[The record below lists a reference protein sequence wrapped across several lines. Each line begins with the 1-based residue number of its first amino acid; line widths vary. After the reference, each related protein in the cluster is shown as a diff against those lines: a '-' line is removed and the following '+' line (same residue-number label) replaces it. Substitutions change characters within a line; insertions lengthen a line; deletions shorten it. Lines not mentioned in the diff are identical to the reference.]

1 MLATVTK
8 TYPKSIFI
16 VLGSIFFGMNSA
28 SLIHADDEDKPDAA
42 AIEFFE
48 NKIRPVLS
56 QHCYSC
62 HATDAKNIKG
72 GLLLDSRD
80 ASRKGGDSGPAVVP
94 GSVEDSLII
103 SALKYESFE
112 MPPKGKLDEAVIND
126 FVKWI
131 EMGAPDPRDGTA
143 VTKSSINFEEGRKH
157 WAYQT
162 VVMPEQPKVKDKK
175 WPVNAVDY
183 FTLAQMESR
192 GIQPV
197 APATKRDLIRR
208 ATFDLTGLPPTP
220 EETEAF
226 LQDESPEA
234 FSKVVERLLASE
246 HYGERWGRYW
256 LDVARYSEDQAHTF
270 AVKPNSNGFRYR
282 DWVISAFNR
291 DMPYDQFVRLQIA
304 GDLYGET
311 GDVPYENLVALGY
324 FGLGAQYYKNS
335 DRERAIA
342 DELDDRIDTLTRGFL
357 GLTVSCARC
366 HDHKFDPIPT
376 QDYYSIAGIFSS
388 SRLNN
393 AALCSPEDVKVYHDG
408 QQLIKDT
415 ENAVKKYLADRKEA
429 AATSKVPEI
438 AKYMEAVWRFKV
450 AKENGQA
457 VPTSELAE
465 AAEVNEFLLKR
476 WIEFL
481 DPKNKGKVAE
491 LAAWFELKVGQAGE
505 IDLSKEL
512 PERVT
517 AVTRGFQKLVESLV
531 VVQDGV
537 TVTNIAA
544 RPEGEEHVS
553 GNPRFVTPIATKI
566 RPAVGI
572 DVDISGAGELYLIV
586 TDAGNG
592 KSCDHADWIKPRF
605 INEAGEELLLTDL
618 EPKKSESFGGPVKN
632 KNYTG
637 NPIRVGGKMYA
648 NGIGVHAESKLI
660 YDIPEGYSRFAA
672 IGGLDNSGS
681 DQGGCGEQASV
692 QFAIYTEEPKVQPKN
707 AGTDLL
713 TKLLGKDGP
722 FEVADK
728 DLENF
733 LSDENRTE
741 LESLRNA
748 HEEAKKVATPMYPVA
763 HAYTEANPHDLRVF
777 VRGNPANKREIA
789 PRRFLQV
796 LAGEEPEPYKDGS
809 GRREL
814 ADDITSPDN
823 PLTPRVMANRVWQH
837 HFGRG
842 IVNTPSNFG
851 KLGELPTHP
860 QLLDYLARKLIDS
873 GWSIK
878 QLHREIMLSKTY
890 QLSSASNDSNAEIDA
905 DNLFVWRM
913 KRRRLDVESWRD
925 ALLDVSGRLDKSLE
939 GPSTD
944 LADANNVRRTVYAKV
959 SRHELDSL
967 LRLFDFPDANITS
980 SKRSETT
987 VPQQQLFV
995 LNSPFMV
1002 TQAKAFAERL
1012 HEEVTESDES
1022 RVKRAFALAY
1032 SRSPEQAEMDLA
1044 LAYLKAQDTE
1054 DDANQLTRWERYCQV
1069 LLGANEFMYL
1079 D

>member
-1 MLATVTK
+1 MLARVIN
-8 TYPKSIFI
+8 SLALSGFHLIGFI
-16 VLGSIFFGMNSA
+16 YLSSTISSVAFA
-28 SLIHADDEDKPDAA
+28 EDEPKPDPK

-62 HATDAKNIKG
+62 HAVDAKSIKG
-72 GLLLDSRD
+72 GLLLDTRD
-80 ASRKGGDSGPAVVP
+80 AARKGGDSGPAVVP
-94 GSVEDSLII
+94 GSVDDSLII
-103 SALKYESFE
+103 SALQYESFE
-112 MPPKGKLDEAVIND
+112 MPPKGKLDDAVIAD
-126 FVKWI
+126 FTKWI
-131 EMGAPDPRDGTA
+131 EMGAPDPRDGQA
-143 VTKSSINFEEGRKH
+143 VAKSSIDFEEGRKH
-157 WAYQT
+157 WAYQP

-175 WPVNAVDY
+175 WPLNAVDY

-192 GIQPV
+192 NLSPV
-197 APATKRDLIRR
+197 MPASKRDLIRR
-208 ATFDLTGLPPTP
+208 ATFDLAGLPPTP
-220 EETEAF
+220 EESQAF
-226 LQDESPEA
+226 VEDESPEA
-234 FSKVVERLLASE
+234 FAKVVERLLASE

-311 GDVPYENLVALGY
+311 GNEPYEHLVALGY

-388 SRLNN
+388 SRLND
-393 AALCSPEDVKVYHDG
+393 AALCSPEDVKAYHDG
-408 QQLIKDT
+408 QKLIKDT
-415 ENAVKKYLADRKEA
+415 DNSVKRFLADQKEVA
-429 AATSKVPEI
+429 ASSKVPEI
-438 AKYMEAVWRFKV
+438 ASYMEAVWRLRV
-450 AKENGQA
+450 AKSNGQEISTA
-457 VPTSELAE
+457 DLAK
-465 AAEVNEFLLKR
+465 ATGVNEFLLNR
-476 WIEFL
+476 WVAFL
-481 DPKNKGKVAE
+481 DPKNKGKVKE
-491 LAAWFELKVGQAGE
+491 LTAWFELKTEQAGE
-505 IDLSKEL
+505 VDLTEEL

-517 AVTRGFQKLVESLV
+517 TVTRGFQRLVESLV

-544 RPEGEEHVS
+544 RADGETHVA
-553 GNPRFVTPIATKI
+553 GNPRFVTPVATKV

-572 DVDISGAGELYLIV
+572 DTDITGATELYLIV

-605 INEAGEELLLTDL
+605 INDAGEELLLTEL

-637 NPIRVGGKMYA
+637 NPIRGGGKEYP
-648 NGIGVHAESKLI
+648 NGIGGHAESKLI
-660 YDIPEGYSRFAA
+660 YDVPAGYTRFAA

-692 QFAIYTEEPKVQPKN
+692 QFAIYTEEPKVQPAN

-713 TKLLGKDGP
+713 SKILGKDGP
-722 FEVADK
+722 FAVADK

-733 LSDENRTE
+733 LTDDSREE
-741 LESLRNA
+741 LKKLKDS
-748 HEEAKKVATPMYPVA
+748 HEQAKKSAPPMYPVA

-777 VRGNPANKREIA
+777 VRGNPANKREVA

-796 LAGEEPEPYKDGS
+796 LAGDSPEPYKEGS

-814 ADDITSPDN
+814 ADDITSPDT
-823 PLTPRVMANRVWQH
+823 PLTPRVMANRVWQP

-860 QLLDYLARKLIDS
+860 KLLDYLARKLIDS
-873 GWSIK
+873 DWSIK
-878 QLHREIMLSKTY
+878 QLHREIMLSNTY
-890 QLSSASNDSNAEIDA
+890 QLSSSANDKNSEIDA
-905 DNLFVWRM
+905 DNLYVWRM

-925 ALLDVSGRLDKSLE
+925 ALLDVSGRLDKSLK
-939 GPSTD
+939 GPSTN

-1002 TQAKAFAERL
+1002 TQAKAFSERL
-1012 HEEVTESDES
+1012 HKEVAQGDEA
-1022 RVKRAFALAY
+1022 RVIRAFSLAY
-1032 SRSPEQAEMDLA
+1032 SREPEKAELDLA
-1044 LAYLKAQDTE
+1044 LAYLALE
-1054 DDANQLTRWERYCQV
+1054 DSEGEQNQLSRWERYCQV

>member
-1 MLATVTK
+1 MLARLINALALSGFHLIGFIYLSTTIS
-8 TYPKSIFI
+8 SI
-16 VLGSIFFGMNSA
+16 
-28 SLIHADDEDKPDAA
+28 ADAEDEPKPDPK

-62 HATDAKNIKG
+62 HATDAKSTKG
-72 GLLLDSRD
+72 GLLLDTRD
-80 ASRKGGDSGPAVVP
+80 AARKGGDSGPAVVP
-94 GSVEDSLII
+94 GSVDDSLII
-103 SALKYESFE
+103 SALQYESFE
-112 MPPKGKLDEAVIND
+112 MPPKGKLDDAVIAD
-126 FVKWI
+126 FTKWI
-131 EMGAPDPRDGTA
+131 EMGAPDPRDGLA
-143 VTKSSINFEEGRKH
+143 VAKSSIDFEEGRKH
-157 WAYQT
+157 WAYQP

-175 WPVNAVDY
+175 WPLNAVDY

-192 GIQPV
+192 NLSPV
-197 APATKRDLIRR
+197 KPASKRDLIRR

-220 EETEAF
+220 EESQAF
-226 LQDESPEA
+226 VEDESPEA
-234 FSKVVERLLASE
+234 FAKVVERLLASE

-311 GDVPYENLVALGY
+311 GEQQYEHLVALGY

-388 SRLNN
+388 SRLND
-393 AALCSPEDVKVYHDG
+393 AALCSPEDVKAYHDG

-415 ENAVKKYLADRKEA
+415 DNSVKRFLADQKEI

-438 AKYMEAVWRFKV
+438 ASYMEAVWRFRV
-450 AKENGQA
+450 AKANGQEISTA
-457 VPTSELAE
+457 DLAK
-465 AAEVNEFLLKR
+465 ATGMNEFLLKR
-476 WIEFL
+476 WVAFL
-481 DPKNKGKVAE
+481 DPKNKGKVKE
-491 LAAWFELKVGQAGE
+491 LAAWFELKTEQAGE
-505 IDLSKEL
+505 VDLTEEL

-517 AVTRGFQKLVESLV
+517 AVTRGFQRLVESLV

-544 RPEGEEHVS
+544 RPDGETHVA
-553 GNPRFVTPIATKI
+553 GNPRFVTPVATKV

-572 DVDISGAGELYLIV
+572 DTDITGASELYLIV

-605 INEAGEELLLTDL
+605 INDAGEELLLTEL

-637 NPIRVGGKMYA
+637 NQIRVGGKVYP

-660 YDIPEGYSRFAA
+660 YDIPAGYTRFAA

-692 QFAIYTEEPKVQPKN
+692 QFAVYTEEPKVQPAN

-713 TKLLGKDGP
+713 TKILGKDGP
-722 FEVADK
+722 FAVADK

-733 LSDENRTE
+733 LTDDNREE
-741 LESLRNA
+741 LKKLKDS
-748 HEEAKKVATPMYPVA
+748 HEQAKKSAPPMYPVA

-796 LAGEEPEPYKDGS
+796 LAGDAPEAYTEGS

-860 QLLDYLARKLIDS
+860 RLLDYLARKLIDS
-873 GWSIK
+873 DWSIK
-878 QLHREIMLSKTY
+878 QLHREIMLSNTY
-890 QLSSASNDSNAEIDA
+890 RLSSSASDKNSEIDA
-905 DNLFVWRM
+905 DNLYVWRM

-925 ALLDVSGRLDKSLE
+925 ALLDVSGRLDKSLK
-939 GPSTD
+939 GPSTN

-1002 TQAKAFAERL
+1002 TQAKAFSERL
-1012 HEEVTESDES
+1012 HNEVKEGDEA
-1022 RVKRAFALAY
+1022 RVVRAFSLAY
-1032 SRSPEQAEMDLA
+1032 SREPENAELDLA
-1044 LAYLKAQDTE
+1044 LAYLALE
-1054 DDANQLTRWERYCQV
+1054 DSEGEQNQLSRWERYCQV